1 LGLPQIVPDKGDA
14 IKQAANQLASAA
26 DADVY
31 LYNGETRRPS
41 DEEVLCCC
49 MDRKRRKNAILIL
62 VTEGG
67 DPDAAYRIARCFQE
81 HYELF
86 TCIVPGY
93 CKSAGT
99 LITIGAHE
107 LVMTD
112 GGELGPLDI
121 QDVKERRIVGE
132 SIGPDRCGGVECS
145 S

>member
-1 LGLPQIVPDKGDA
+1 
-14 IKQAANQLASAA
+14 
-26 DADVY
+26 
-31 LYNGETRRPS
+31 
-41 DEEVLCCC
+41 

-121 QDVKERRIVGE
+121 QMSKKDELWE
-132 SIGPDRCGGVECS
+132 SQSGLTVAAALNALHE
-145 S
+145 